1 MMAIQLRKIQ
11 AAFLGLLSCSLCVMS
26 VMTPVDALASE
37 MQIGNILPDG
47 AMIHKTVVSMRE
59 RRFLNMVPQETDFSC
74 GAAALATIIKYAYGR
89 EVTEEEVIDGLMKVS
104 DPELVRQKGFSLL
117 DIKHYVEKIGMRGRG
132 YKIELEQLQFARIP
146 IIVLLDMRGYKHFVV
161 VSKTTN
167 DKVYIAD
174 PALGN
179 RIVDIKQFSKEWN
192 GLVFAVIGQGFE
204 RNSVLFNP
212 PEPLTARNKI
222 NAFHPLTDAELLD
235 FGFIHADLL

>member
-1 MMAIQLRKIQ
+1 MMAIQLRTIR
-11 AAFLGLLSCSLCVMS
+11 AALLGLLSCSLCVMPAIK
-26 VMTPVDALASE
+26 PVVAQAGE
-37 MQIGNILPDG
+37 MQFGNILPGG
-47 AMIHKTVVSMRE
+47 ASIHKTVVSMRE

-74 GAAALATIIKYAYGR
+74 GAAALATIIKYAYGK

-117 DIKHYVEKIGMRGRG
+117 DIKHYVEQIGMRGRG
-132 YKIELEQLQFARIP
+132 YKIELEQLQYARIP
-146 IIVLLDMRGYKHFVV
+146 MIVLLDMRGYKHFVV

-179 RIVDIKQFSKEWN
+179 RIVDIKQFSNEWN

-235 FGFIHADLL
+235 FGFIHAELL

>member
-1 MMAIQLRKIQ
+1 MTKQIRKFR
-11 AAFLGLLSCSLCVMS
+11 ASLFGLLSCSLCVIS
-26 VMTPVDALASE
+26 AMTPVVAQAGE
-37 MQIGNILPDG
+37 MQFGNILPGG

-59 RRFLNMVPQETDFSC
+59 RRYLNMVPQETDFSC

-89 EVTEEEVIDGLMKVS
+89 NVTEEEVIDGLMKVS

-117 DIKHYVEKIGMRGRG
+117 DIKHYVEQLGMRGRG
-132 YKIELEQLQFARIP
+132 YKIGLEQLQLAKIP
-146 IIVLLDMRGYKHFVV
+146 IIALLDMRGYKHFVV
-161 VSKTTN
+161 ISKTTN

-174 PALGN
+174 PSLGN
-179 RIVDIKQFSKEWN
+179 RIVDINQFAKEWN

-222 NAFHPLTDAELLD
+222 NTFRPLTDAELLD
-235 FGFIHADLL
+235 FGFIHADLI

>member
-1 MMAIQLRKIQ
+1 MAKQMRKIR
-11 AAFLGLLSCSLCVMS
+11 ASIIGLLSCSLCAMS
-26 VMTPVDALASE
+26 VMTPVAAKAADME
-37 MQIGNILPDG
+37 FGNILPGD
-47 AMIHKTVVSMRE
+47 AMIHKKVVSMRE
-59 RRFLNMVPQETDFSC
+59 RRYLNIVPQETDFSC

-89 EVTEEEVIDGLMKVS
+89 HVTEEEVIDGLMKVS

-117 DIKHYVEKIGMRGRG
+117 DIKHYVETIGMRGRG
-132 YKIELEQLQFARIP
+132 YKISLEQLQFARIP

-161 VSKTTN
+161 ISKTTN
-167 DKVYIAD
+167 NKVYVAD

-179 RIVDIKQFSKEWN
+179 RIVDINQFSKEWN

-222 NAFHPLTDAELLD
+222 NTFKPLTDAELLD
-235 FGFIHADLL
+235 FGFIHAELL